1 MMNEIEKMEQKI
13 NDMQKDISGI
23 RETIVGIS
31 KDLEHMNMTLSAFV
45 IANKEKTDN
54 LEKRLEKVEHRV
66 IWLSS
71 IATLAGAIIS
81 LLLRFIDFP

>member
-1 MMNEIEKMEQKI
+1 MNEIEKMEQKI
-13 NDMQKDISGI
+13 NDMQKYLSGI

-31 KDLEHMNMTLSAFV
+31 KDLEHMNLTLSSFI

-54 LEKRLEKVEHRV
+54 LERRLEKVEHRV

-71 IATLAGAIIS
+71 IATLIGAAIS
-81 LLLRFIDFP
+81 LILRFIDIP